1 MSELR
6 WILLGLGLLLIG
18 GIWWRGTR
26 GARQASGDAD
36 LRDTAATRA
45 VPAEP
50 VHHSLDAGAA
60 VHGGHDEFAVTDRD
74 WGVSPFEPLTIKT
87 ADFERVPVLDE
98 PFVTDPEAVARPAV
112 RPPAPAPAPAP
123 ARAPAPAPM
132 NEARTDHSDR
142 FAIPPPQ
149 PRASASERQ
158 KIITLRIVALGD
170 ARWSG
175 RKLLDAFE
183 MQGLAFGR
191 YQVFHRNHAD
201 GRSLFCVASLVEPGT
216 FDLEQM
222 PDQEFRGLSCFAVLP
237 GPLEP
242 LQTYEALISTARRL
256 AESLTGMVQDG
267 KGLPL
272 SPQRAAALREEVAQ
286 FGG

>member
-1 MSELR
+1 
-6 WILLGLGLLLIG
+6 
-18 GIWWRGTR
+18 T
-26 GARQASGDAD
+26 
-36 LRDTAATRA
+36 
-45 VPAEP
+45 
-50 VHHSLDAGAA
+50 
-60 VHGGHDEFAVTDRD
+60 
-74 WGVSPFEPLTIKT
+74 
-87 ADFERVPVLDE
+87 
-98 PFVTDPEAVARPAV
+98 
-112 RPPAPAPAPAP
+112 
-123 ARAPAPAPM
+123 ARAPAPPTDV
-132 NEARTDHSDR
+132 RTDHSDR
-142 FAIPPPQ
+142 FALAKPPPK
-149 PRASASERQ
+149 SNASERQ

-175 RKLLDAFE
+175 QKLLDAFE

-216 FDLEQM
+216 FDLERM

-242 LQTYEALISTARRL
+242 LQTYEALIATARRL

-267 KGLPL
+267 RGLPL
-272 SPQRAAALREEVAQ
+272 SPQRAASLRDEVAQ